1 MGYCVFSAG
10 GGGALSEETMTQK
23 VTKLCVSQVT
33 LAKVAKSWF
42 LLSVKTVLASHLRR
56 LEVNS

>member
-1 MGYCVFSAG
+1 M
-10 GGGALSEETMTQK
+10 SEETMTQQ

-42 LLSVKTVLASHLRR
+42 LLSVKTVLASHRRR
-56 LEVNS
+56 LEANA

>member
-10 GGGALSEETMTQK
+10 GGGALSEETMMQK

-42 LLSVKTVLASHLRR
+42 LFSIKTVLASHHRR
-56 LEVNS
+56 LEASP